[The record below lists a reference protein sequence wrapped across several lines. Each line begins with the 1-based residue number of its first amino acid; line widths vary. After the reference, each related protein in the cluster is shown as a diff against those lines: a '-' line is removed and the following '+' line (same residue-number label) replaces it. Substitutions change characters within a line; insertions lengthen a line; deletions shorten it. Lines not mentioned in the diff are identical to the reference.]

1 MSRNPLQQRLISIVE
16 PVLQAGGYDL
26 VDLRFL
32 LDQGGWVLRIAV
44 DRPLSEHT
52 DPTQVPEDRVD
63 LSACEKLS
71 RELSA
76 VLDVEDP
83 ISGEYVLEVS
93 SPGIDR
99 PLTRKGDFAKWSGH
113 EVKVELGVPTPEGRK
128 RFHGW
133 IAGEEAG
140 VVDLKLKDGGDAR
153 VAVGDMV
160 KAHLV
165 LTDML
170 IQDARARGQAPAG
183 EIDDEEI
190 ADALGADFDDVEVD
204 DEDPGD
210 EETDEEFDADA
221 EPSAAD
227 KRE

>member
-1 MSRNPLQQRLISIVE
+1 MRAQSELEIRILDMIEPEAKAMGLDVVRVRVMGART
-16 PVLQAGGYDL
+16 PVLQIMA
-26 VDLRFL
+26 
-32 LDQGGWVLRIAV
+32 
-44 DRPLSEHT
+44 
-52 DPTQVPEDRVD
+52 
-63 LSACEKLS
+63 EK
-71 RELSA
+71 A
-76 VLDVEDP
+76 DGTMDVEDCAKFSRRISPVLETEDP
-83 ISGEYVLEVS
+83 IAGEYSLEVS

-99 PLTRKGDFAKWSGH
+99 PLTREGDFAKWAGH

-133 IAGEEAG
+133 IAGETDG
-140 VVDLKLKDGGDAR
+140 VVELKLKDGGDAK

-165 LTDML
+165 LTDKL

-183 EIDDEEI
+183 EIDEEEI

-204 DEDPGD
+204 EEDLED
-210 EETDEEFDADA
+210 DRFDADA
-221 EPSAAD
+221 QPSAAD

>member
-1 MSRNPLQQRLISIVE
+1 MRAHSELEIRILDMIEPEAKAMGIDIVRVRLMGART
-16 PVLQAGGYDL
+16 PVLQIMA
-26 VDLRFL
+26 
-32 LDQGGWVLRIAV
+32 
-44 DRPLSEHT
+44 
-52 DPTQVPEDRVD
+52 
-63 LSACEKLS
+63 EK
-71 RELSA
+71 A
-76 VLDVEDP
+76 DGTMDVEDCARFSRRISPVLEAEDP
-83 ISGEYVLEVS
+83 IAGEYSLEVS

-133 IAGEEAG
+133 IAGETDG